1 MRLRLL
7 SAAVLLSLLV
17 VSLTGRGGTTEPS
30 PVPAALHAQAAA
42 RGTVRVI
49 VRLNAPFVPE
59 GQLASPAHV
68 MGQRQMLAGV
78 QSTVRG
84 HLRGVAHRVVRDFN
98 GNLPLMAIEASPDAL
113 RMLDSLRG
121 VVADVQEDRLSAPAL
136 IQSIPLINADDE
148 WVLGND
154 GTDQI
159 VAILD
164 TGVQNDHEFFAGGKV
179 IAEACFS
186 SNDGTFGSTTVCP
199 NGLET
204 DFNPGAALPCPLD
217 IEGCE
222 HGTHVAGIAAGSGGS
237 VLGVPIFGVA
247 KGAHIIAI
255 QVFSRFD

>member
-121 VVADVQEDRLSAPAL
+121 IVADVQEDRLSAPAL
-136 IQSIPLINADDE
+136 IDSIPLINADDE
-148 WVLGND
+148 WALGGD

-186 SNDGTFGSTTVCP
+186 SNSLSPVSTSVCP
-199 NGLET
+199 GSGEEESGSGT
-204 DFNPGAALPCPLD
+204 GLPCLLAGN
-217 IEGCE
+217 GCK
-222 HGTHVAGIAAGSGGS
+222 HGTHVAGIAAGSGP
-237 VLGVPIFGVA
+237 LF
-247 KGAHIIAI
+247 
-255 QVFSRFD
+255 